1 MTRKAGGYLRE
12 LVSVRGR
19 PESASEHA
27 ALLWV
32 LLSLR
37 EFLPIIKSWN
47 AHTNVLR
54 VKHRRKRR
62 RRRRRRMTRPP
73 VDLCVDDETISSD
86 ARARS
91 LSRFGN
97 ASSFGRERER
107 CVKYRIGSTF
117 SSLKNTRKSNAF
129 FSTRAKKIYID
140 RSTNPSVMAR
150 RRRRRERRGSDPR
163 WWKTTTRAARWLV
176 FLVLTTLLCCVV
188 MSSDASSS
196 RPRTTGTQSRD
207 TTNGARSSRRER
219 LAEEAELVARLARI
233 LVEEEREMEME
244 EGVESVAMPRDDDDL
259 SLIHI

>member
-1 MTRKAGGYLRE
+1 MAVVGAFTSSRLRLLFFDIVRSRDLKKREFKVQIPRKKKEKIRVFLSLSLGSVSIDSSYATTRKAGGYLRE

-27 ALLWV
+27 ALLWI

-54 VKHRRKRR
+54 VKHLRRRRR

-86 ARARS
+86 ARALS

-107 CVKYRIGSTF
+107 CVKCIE
-117 SSLKNTRKSNAF
+117 L
-129 FSTRAKKIYID
+129 
-140 RSTNPSVMAR
+140 
-150 RRRRRERRGSDPR
+150 
-163 WWKTTTRAARWLV
+163 
-176 FLVLTTLLCCVV
+176 
-188 MSSDASSS
+188 
-196 RPRTTGTQSRD
+196 
-207 TTNGARSSRRER
+207 
-219 LAEEAELVARLARI
+219 EALFPL
-233 LVEEEREMEME
+233 
-244 EGVESVAMPRDDDDL
+244 
-259 SLIHI
+259 

>member
-1 MTRKAGGYLRE
+1 MAVVGAFTSSRLRLLFFDIVRSRDLKKREFKVQIPRKKKEKIRVFLSLSLGSVSIDSSYAMTRKAGGYLRE

-27 ALLWV
+27 ALLWI

-54 VKHRRKRR
+54 VKHRRK
-62 RRRRRRMTRPP
+62 RRRRMTRPP

-107 CVKYRIGSTF
+107 CVKCIK
-117 SSLKNTRKSNAF
+117 L
-129 FSTRAKKIYID
+129 
-140 RSTNPSVMAR
+140 
-150 RRRRRERRGSDPR
+150 
-163 WWKTTTRAARWLV
+163 
-176 FLVLTTLLCCVV
+176 
-188 MSSDASSS
+188 
-196 RPRTTGTQSRD
+196 
-207 TTNGARSSRRER
+207 
-219 LAEEAELVARLARI
+219 EALFPL
-233 LVEEEREMEME
+233 
-244 EGVESVAMPRDDDDL
+244 
-259 SLIHI
+259 

>member
-1 MTRKAGGYLRE
+1 MAVVGAFTSSRLRLLFFDIVRSRPEEERIQSANSKNKKGKNTSLSLSLSLGSVSIDSSYAMTRKAGGYLRE

-54 VKHRRKRR
+54 VKHGRKR

-86 ARARS
+86 ARALS

-107 CVKYRIGSTF
+107 CVKCIE
-117 SSLKNTRKSNAF
+117 L
-129 FSTRAKKIYID
+129 
-140 RSTNPSVMAR
+140 
-150 RRRRRERRGSDPR
+150 
-163 WWKTTTRAARWLV
+163 
-176 FLVLTTLLCCVV
+176 
-188 MSSDASSS
+188 
-196 RPRTTGTQSRD
+196 
-207 TTNGARSSRRER
+207 
-219 LAEEAELVARLARI
+219 EALFPL
-233 LVEEEREMEME
+233 
-244 EGVESVAMPRDDDDL
+244 
-259 SLIHI
+259 

>member
-27 ALLWV
+27 ALLWI

-62 RRRRRRMTRPP
+62 RRMTRPP
-73 VDLCVDDETISSD
+73 VDLCVDNEAISSD
-86 ARARS
+86 ARA
-91 LSRFGN
+91 LSRARFGN

-150 RRRRRERRGSDPR
+150 RRRRRER
-163 WWKTTTRAARWLV
+163 
-176 FLVLTTLLCCVV
+176 
-188 MSSDASSS
+188 
-196 RPRTTGTQSRD
+196 
-207 TTNGARSSRRER
+207 
-219 LAEEAELVARLARI
+219 
-233 LVEEEREMEME
+233 
-244 EGVESVAMPRDDDDL
+244 
-259 SLIHI
+259 

>member
-1 MTRKAGGYLRE
+1 MAVVGAFTSSRLRLLFFDIVRSRSEEERIQSANSKKKKGKNTSLSLSLSLGSVSIDSSYAMTRKAGGYLRE

-27 ALLWV
+27 ALLWI

-62 RRRRRRMTRPP
+62 RRMTRPP

-86 ARARS
+86 ALSLS

-107 CVKYRIGSTF
+107 CVKCIE
-117 SSLKNTRKSNAF
+117 L
-129 FSTRAKKIYID
+129 
-140 RSTNPSVMAR
+140 
-150 RRRRRERRGSDPR
+150 
-163 WWKTTTRAARWLV
+163 
-176 FLVLTTLLCCVV
+176 
-188 MSSDASSS
+188 
-196 RPRTTGTQSRD
+196 
-207 TTNGARSSRRER
+207 
-219 LAEEAELVARLARI
+219 EALFPL
-233 LVEEEREMEME
+233 
-244 EGVESVAMPRDDDDL
+244 
-259 SLIHI
+259 

>member
-1 MTRKAGGYLRE
+1 MFTHVAVVGAFTISRLRLLFFDIVRSRDLKKREFKVQIPRKKKEKIRVFLSLSLGSVSIDSSYAMTRKAGGYLRE

-54 VKHRRKRR
+54 VKHGRKR

-86 ARARS
+86 ARALS
-91 LSRFGN
+91 LARFGN

-107 CVKYRIGSTF
+107 CVKCIE
-117 SSLKNTRKSNAF
+117 L
-129 FSTRAKKIYID
+129 
-140 RSTNPSVMAR
+140 
-150 RRRRRERRGSDPR
+150 
-163 WWKTTTRAARWLV
+163 
-176 FLVLTTLLCCVV
+176 
-188 MSSDASSS
+188 
-196 RPRTTGTQSRD
+196 
-207 TTNGARSSRRER
+207 
-219 LAEEAELVARLARI
+219 EALFPL
-233 LVEEEREMEME
+233 
-244 EGVESVAMPRDDDDL
+244 
-259 SLIHI
+259 